1 MRRAFSLAILMAAV
15 LAGASQPARAWLIYP
30 DRDRPERLIVEI
42 ERGYGD
48 VLTLSSFPPPFNS
61 ALQMVQG
68 PDRFSFRWSYDRK
81 AQGLAFL
88 RVDGDGRGA
97 MEFRFIDRDFDA
109 DGRLGAAVVL
119 VGKDGTP
126 LHTFYA
132 RSDLKRRTGPRGS
145 GAFSAVRLD
154 LARPPA
160 WWRDVDRMA
169 FFFMTY
175 HPIQKLDQEGV
186 WRAMRNAVERF
197 TKGEGSEQRG

>member
-1 MRRAFSLAILMAAV
+1 MRRAFTWAVSMAAV
-15 LAGASQPARAWLIYP
+15 LAAASQPASAWLIYP

-48 VLTLSSFPPPFNS
+48 VLALSSFPPPFNTV
-61 ALQMVQG
+61 LQTLQG
-68 PDRFSFRWSYDRK
+68 PDSFSFRWSYDRR

-88 RVDGDGRGA
+88 RVDDKGRGA
-97 MEFRFIDRDFDA
+97 MEFRFIDRDFA
-109 DGRLGAAVVL
+109 SGGRLGAAVVL
-119 VGKDGTP
+119 IGKDGTP

-132 RSDLKRRTGPRGS
+132 RSDVKRRAGPRGS
-145 GAFSAVRLD
+145 GAFSAVRLAV
-154 LARPPA
+154 ARPVS

-186 WRAMRNAVERF
+186 WRAMRNAVERL